1 MLSTEEEALVPAS
14 DDHDL
19 PPADPS
25 VDDVAE
31 DATQVNHSSDNVS
44 AAPSDVGSP
53 PTVAAAAVLTG
64 MMSNGGSTDPMVPS
78 SSPLPAAP
86 PASSSLSLGG
96 DSISDNSDQ
105 DDAAIATRKRIHQ
118 MDMNLAAAGSFD
130 HIIRTLTPAATAV
143 RAKQAAYHQA
153 AKKKKAKEDAKVTAA
168 AAAAVA
174 VAVAVA
180 VATADPREEKQSQP
194 KREGKT
200 PIISIPAISSS
211 TVVQPPAPAP
221 VEKCI
226 SSDHRDHLILIVSY
240 LVSLS
245 FYVYRRMVALY

>member
-1 MLSTEEEALVPAS
+1 MLSTEEDALVPAS

-118 MDMNLAAAGSFD
+118 MDMSLAAAGSFD

-153 AKKKKAKEDAKVTAA
+153 AKKKKKAKEDAKVTAA

-226 SSDHRDHLILIVSY
+226 SSDHRDHLILIAY

-245 FYVYRRMVALY
+245 FYVSRRMVALY

>member
-1 MLSTEEEALVPAS
+1 
-14 DDHDL
+14 
-19 PPADPS
+19 
-25 VDDVAE
+25 
-31 DATQVNHSSDNVS
+31 
-44 AAPSDVGSP
+44 
-53 PTVAAAAVLTG
+53 
-64 MMSNGGSTDPMVPS
+64 
-78 SSPLPAAP
+78 
-86 PASSSLSLGG
+86 LSLGG

-118 MDMNLAAAGSFD
+118 MDMSLAAAGSFD
-130 HIIRTLTPAATAV
+130 HIICTLTPAATAV

-153 AKKKKAKEDAKVTAA
+153 AKKKKKKAKEDAKVTAA
-168 AAAAVA
+168 AAAA

-245 FYVYRRMVALY
+245 FYVYIDEWLRYIKLAKITEKEIRETFSRLNKENKDNGIYCLTVISIS